1 LTRAAAASLLGRKRK
16 RAAATAKAEAE
27 AEAALA
33 HAHASL
39 PSLWLPAAALAG
51 AGAPAGPESGRS
63 LLLGAYA
70 LTPLPFAED
79 GLALDT
85 GRGSLMVAA
94 LALAHVRPAAAE
106 EAAAGGGG
114 GGGGGGDGERV

>member
-1 LTRAAAASLLGRKRK
+1 MGSPGRDFLSVGRRACGAVSE
-16 RAAATAKAEAE
+16 TAV
-27 AEAALA
+27 
-33 HAHASL
+33 S
-39 PSLWLPAAALAG
+39 SLWLPAAALAG

-94 LALAHVRPAAAE
+94 LALAHVRPAAAA

-114 GGGGGGDGERV
+114 GGGEGEVCQ